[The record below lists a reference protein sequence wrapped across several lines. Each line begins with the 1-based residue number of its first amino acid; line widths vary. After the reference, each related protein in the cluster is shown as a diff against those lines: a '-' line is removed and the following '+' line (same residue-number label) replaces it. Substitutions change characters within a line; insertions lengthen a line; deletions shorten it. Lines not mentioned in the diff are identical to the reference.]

1 MADSSENCFVKTV
14 CCVGAGYV
22 GGPTMA
28 VLAKHSPR
36 VKFYVADIDKR
47 RIDAW
52 NSDKL
57 PIYEPHLNDYIK
69 QQRNKNLFFTTDVDE
84 AIRESEII
92 FIAVNTPTKNFG
104 HWVNQ

>member
-1 MADSSENCFVKTV
+1 
-14 CCVGAGYV
+14 
-22 GGPTMA
+22 MA
-28 VLAKHSPR
+28 VLSKHSPR

-57 PIYEPHLNDYIK
+57 PIYEPQLDEYIK
-69 QQRNKNLFFTTDVDE
+69 QQRGKNLFFTTEVEE
-84 AIRESEII
+84 AIKESEII

-104 HWVNQ
+104 HWVKFCIHII